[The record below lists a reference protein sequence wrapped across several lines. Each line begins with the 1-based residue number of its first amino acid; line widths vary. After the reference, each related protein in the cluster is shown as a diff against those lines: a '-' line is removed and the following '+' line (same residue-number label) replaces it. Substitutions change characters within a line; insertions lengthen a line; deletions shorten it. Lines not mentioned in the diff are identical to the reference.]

1 MKIALGQINSTVGD
15 IKGNTDKIIAY
26 IAKAKAKKVDLV
38 VFPELCICGYPPK
51 DLLLK
56 KDFLKEIQK
65 NLQRIVK
72 SSKGI
77 SVIVGTVIAGSKA
90 LKPINYDVSMSVDFP
105 GYMLNNT
112 AAFISN
118 GKFIGSQAKTY
129 LPTYDIFDE
138 QRYFVPAKDSRVFPL
153 KNQKIGITICED
165 IWVDNKPIQ
174 RLKDK
179 GATLII
185 SISSSPFYIDKYEVR
200 KDLVKQRAVKN
211 KIPLFYI
218 NLVGGQDDLVFDGGS
233 FGYDGK
239 GKLICLAKRFEE
251 DFVIVDTEKFSI
263 SHRFTPHQLTNGT
276 EINRYS
282 DKLSPYLQTIDAGE
296 PEDTE
301 EIKVKEIYSALVL
314 GLRDYVEKNHF
325 NKVVLGLSGGIDSAL
340 VACLAVSALGP
351 KRVVLVLMP
360 GPFSS
365 ESSIKDGMA
374 ICQNLGIEPTIV
386 SINETYESYLKTLK
400 PEFKNLPFGVAE
412 ENIQAR
418 VRGNI
423 LMALSNKFGY
433 LVLTTGNKSEMS
445 VGYSTLYGDMAGGM
459 AVISDVPK
467 ETVYELCEYINRIG
481 KKQVRE
487 IIPKSVFK
495 KAPSAELRANQTD
508 QDDLP
513 SYDILDKIIHL
524 YIEENK
530 DKEEI
535 VKMGFKESVVSDI
548 IRRIDHNE
556 YKRFQAPLG
565 IKITPKAFG
574 FGRRM
579 PITNAF
585 R

>member
-1 MKIALGQINSTVGD
+1 MKICLAQINSLVGD
-15 IKGNTDKIIAY
+15 INGNTKKIIEFIY
-26 IAKAKAKKVDLV
+26 KAQKQKIDLI
-38 VFPELCICGYPPK
+38 VFPELSICGYPPK

-56 KDFLKEIQK
+56 KDFLKEIQR

-77 SVIVGTVIAGSKA
+77 AVIVGTVEASTRA
-90 LKPINYDVSMSVDFP
+90 LKPINYDVSMSAHFP
-105 GYMLNNT
+105 GYMLNNS

-118 GKFIGSQAKTY
+118 GKFIGAQAKTY

-138 QRYFVPAKDSRVFPL
+138 QRYFVPAKDSKVFSVEG
-153 KNQKIGITICED
+153 KKIGITICED

-174 RLKDK
+174 RLNEKD
-179 GATLII
+179 ATLII
-185 SISSSPFYIDKYEVR
+185 SISSSPFYIDKYKVR
-200 KDLVKQRAVKN
+200 KELVKHRAIVN
-211 KIPLFYI
+211 KVPIFYI

-233 FGYDGK
+233 FGYDSK
-239 GKLICLAKRFEE
+239 GNLIALSKRFNE
-251 DFVIVDTEKFSI
+251 DFVVVDLK
-263 SHRFTPHQLTNGT
+263 
-276 EINRYS
+276 
-282 DKLSPYLQTIDAGE
+282 KLKA
-296 PEDTE
+296 
-301 EIKVKEIYSALVL
+301 IKEVKEKKEAEVFDALVL
-314 GLRDYVEKNHF
+314 GLKDYVEKNHF

-365 ESSIKDGMA
+365 ESSIKDGMV
-374 ICQNLGIEPTIV
+374 ICQNLGIKPIIIP
-386 SINETYESYLKTLK
+386 INGTYESYLKTLK
-400 PEFKNLPFGVAE
+400 PEFKNLSFGIAE

-433 LVLTTGNKSEMS
+433 LVLTTGNKSEIS
-445 VGYSTLYGDMAGGM
+445 VGYSTLYGDMAGGL

-467 ETVYELCEYINRIG
+467 QMVYSLCRYINEIA
-481 KKQVRE
+481 KRE
-487 IIPKSVFK
+487 LIPKNVFK

-513 SYDILDKIIHL
+513 PYKILDKIIHM

-530 DKEEI
+530 DKDKI
-535 VKMGFKESVVSDI
+535 VKMGFKEKVVSDI

-556 YKRFQAPLG
+556 YKRHQLPLG

-585 R
+585 KS

>member
-1 MKIALGQINSTVGD
+1 MKIALAQINSTVGD
-15 IKGNTDKIIAY
+15 IKGNTARIIAY
-26 IAKAKAKKVDLV
+26 IAKAKAMKVDLV

-77 SVIVGTVIAGSKA
+77 SVIVGTVVAGSKA
-90 LKPINYDVSMSVDFP
+90 LKPINYDVSMSADFP
-105 GYMLNNT
+105 GYMLNNA

-138 QRYFVPAKDSRVFPL
+138 QRYFVPAKDSRVFEL
-153 KNQKIGITICED
+153 RKQKIGIAICED

-174 RLKDK
+174 RLKDN
-179 GATLII
+179 GADTII
-185 SISSSPFYIDKYEVR
+185 NISSSPFYIGKYKVR
-200 KDLVKQRAVKN
+200 QDLVKKRALDN
-211 KIPLFYI
+211 KVPIFYI

-233 FGYDGK
+233 FGYDEK
-239 GKLICLAKRFEE
+239 GRLVASSKRFEE
-251 DFVIVDTEKFSI
+251 DFVIVDVEQQKNRHSLPDYPVNPVKEKI
-263 SHRFTPHQLTNGT
+263 M
-276 EINRYS
+276 
-282 DKLSPYLQTIDAGE
+282 
-296 PEDTE
+296 
-301 EIKVKEIYSALVL
+301 EIYSALVL
-314 GLRDYVEKNHF
+314 GLRDYVEKNGF

-340 VACLAVSALGP
+340 VACLAQSALGS
-351 KRVVLVLMP
+351 KRVILVLMP

-365 ESSIKDGMA
+365 KGSVTDSIKL
-374 ICQNLGIEPTIV
+374 CNNLKIEPRIIP
-386 SINETYESYLKTLK
+386 INDTYNSYLKTLK
-400 PEFKNLPFGVAE
+400 PEFKSLPFGVAE

-433 LVLTTGNKSEMS
+433 LVLITGNKSEMS
-445 VGYSTLYGDMAGGM
+445 VGYSTLYGDMAGGF
-459 AVISDVPK
+459 APISDVPK
-467 ETVYELCEYINRIG
+467 MMVYKLCQYINEIG
-481 KKQVRE
+481 KRE
-487 IIPKSVFK
+487 KRAVIPESIFK
-495 KAPSAELRANQTD
+495 KAPSAELRADQTD

-513 SYDILDKIIHL
+513 SYNILDKIIHL

-530 DKEEI
+530 GIDEI
-535 VKMGFKESVVSDI
+535 VKMGFNKTVVLDI

-585 R
+585 K

>member
-1 MKIALGQINSTVGD
+1 MKIALAQINSTVGD
-15 IKGNTDKIIAY
+15 IKGNTARIIAY
-26 IAKAKAKKVDLV
+26 IAKAKAMKVDLV

-77 SVIVGTVIAGSKA
+77 SVIVGTVVAGSKA
-90 LKPINYDVSMSVDFP
+90 LKPINYDVSMSADFP
-105 GYMLNNT
+105 GYMLNNA

-138 QRYFVPAKDSRVFPL
+138 QRYFVPAKDSRVFEL
-153 KNQKIGITICED
+153 KNQKIGIAICED

-185 SISSSPFYIDKYEVR
+185 SISSSPFYIDKYKVR

-233 FGYDGK
+233 FGYDAK
-239 GKLICLAKRFEE
+239 GKLIALAKRFDE
-251 DFVIVDTEKFSI
+251 DMVIVDLEK
-263 SHRFTPHQLTNGT
+263 
-276 EINRYS
+276 
-282 DKLSPYLQTIDAGE
+282 
-296 PEDTE
+296 PEARSKMQEVRE
-301 EIKVKEIYSALVL
+301 EVEEVYSALVL
-314 GLRDYVEKNHF
+314 GLRDYVEKNGF

-340 VACLAVSALGP
+340 VACLAQSALGS
-351 KRVVLVLMP
+351 KRVILVLMP

-365 ESSIKDGMA
+365 KGSVTDSIKL
-374 ICQNLGIEPTIV
+374 CNNLKIEPRIIP
-386 SINETYESYLKTLK
+386 INDTYNSYLKTLK
-400 PEFKNLPFGVAE
+400 PEFKSLPFGVAE

-433 LVLTTGNKSEMS
+433 LVLITGNKSEMS
-445 VGYSTLYGDMAGGM
+445 VGYSTLYGDMAGGF
-459 AVISDVPK
+459 APISDVPK
-467 ETVYELCEYINRIG
+467 MMVYKLCQYINEIG
-481 KKQVRE
+481 KRE
-487 IIPKSVFK
+487 KRAVIPESIFK
-495 KAPSAELRANQTD
+495 KAPSAELRADQTD

-513 SYDILDKIIHL
+513 SYNILDKIIHL

-530 DKEEI
+530 GIDEI
-535 VKMGFKESVVSDI
+535 VKMGFNKTVVLDI

-585 R
+585 K